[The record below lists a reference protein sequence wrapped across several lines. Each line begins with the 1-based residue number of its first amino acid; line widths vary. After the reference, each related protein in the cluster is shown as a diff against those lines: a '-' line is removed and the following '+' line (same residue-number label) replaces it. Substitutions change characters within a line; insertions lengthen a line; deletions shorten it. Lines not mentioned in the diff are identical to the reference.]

1 MSQLRT
7 ATTPSGTTS
16 IGHVHEQTM
25 ISKITTRNNHWISR
39 KGTVDFAQNMVEVD
53 PLSVPSP
60 ILNDAVSPMSS
71 NGWMYETLYY
81 NSNGLVDIIT
91 TKNNGSER
99 QSLKFNYGY
108 WYNNFLLIF
117 ILCQVKSDWLN
128 TNILTQTFPIT
139 Q

>member
-81 NSNGLVDIIT
+81 NSNSCGSGLGQYI
-91 TKNNGSER
+91 SAF
-99 QSLKFNYGY
+99 Q
-108 WYNNFLLIF
+108 
-117 ILCQVKSDWLN
+117 LN
-128 TNILTQTFPIT
+128 TCLPSGSDSRLINNDPCKF
-139 Q
+139 